1 MAAVN
6 DSVLTVAQAI
16 AGLQA
21 AMGGASQLGVA
32 FSNAPAALTLAVTG
46 GSDTALDF
54 DPVRYSSGSNVGA
67 DALVAEIRGLRV
79 DNQAMRVELA
89 GLRADQRVQTGD
101 TIRATVESNASA
113 ARTVVEGVD
122 KSARTSAWANTV
134 KGDYA

>member
-1 MAAVN
+1 MQFGAGTGMAALSAQSDGAGV
-6 DSVLTVAQAI
+6 DLPAAQAMQRYF
-16 AGLQA
+16 G
-21 AMGGASQLGVA
+21 
-32 FSNAPAALTLAVTG
+32 TG
-46 GSDTALDF
+46 GNS
-54 DPVRYSSGSNVGA
+54 
-67 DALVAEIRGLRV
+67 DALVAEIRGLRE

-122 KSARTSAWANTV
+122 KSARTSSWANTV